1 MGDND
6 SRINE
11 VISNLQVNHAKHEVR
26 LTALEK
32 LVENQTNVLKVIEK
46 RMTVI
51 GTVLIL
57 VIGASSEQGGV
68 LLRSVMGL

>member
-1 MGDND
+1 MGEQDNGL
-6 SRINE
+6 NA

-32 LVENQTNVLKVIEK
+32 LVEKQTSVLQVIEK

-51 GTVLIL
+51 GTALVV

-68 LLRSVMGL
+68 ILRSLLGI